1 MHICLFLSDVPL
13 LPHFPKIEE
22 DDVQPY
28 DYLQG
33 WSLTEYLS
41 ENPKAQTLK
50 AINDASI
57 AEKGSVSYKLLTSL
71 LWDVAKEVTDLAPDV
86 KSSKTPFFASLFEE
100 LWNYFPCLDS
110 LQNEGVKIKMKGK
123 NH

>member
-1 MHICLFLSDVPL
+1 M
-13 LPHFPKIEE
+13 
-22 DDVQPY
+22 QPY

-86 KSSKTPFFASLFEE
+86 KYSNKPFFASLFEE

-110 LQNEGVKIKMKGK
+110 LQNDGFKIKMKGWSVDRLVCWLVCVR
-123 NH
+123 